1 MREAGRGGPEPT
13 GTGSGGPKPD
23 GVFGRSRRMLWFVAF
38 YALSLV
44 AFTALV
50 YALRFIVRG

>member
-1 MREAGRGGPEPT
+1 MNA
-13 GTGSGGPKPD
+13 GSGPPRT
-23 GVFGRSRRMLWFVAF
+23 GRRLLWFVAF

-50 YALRFIVRG
+50 YLIRTIARG